1 MFFLVDFD
9 DISGGIGAF
18 IKIFI
23 IIGILAIPL
32 GFLKWND
39 DSLTIG
45 TLVFALCVAGFIT
58 NILTIASG
66 FKKVRKEK
74 LERNNKLTKNLI
86 IITICFIVTS
96 IIGYIMTFKIWNI
109 TLKGFASMAAF
120 SFLFNI
126 AFSLLLQN
134 KFNERKMK
142 FGDYIKFILEF
153 LKYKVIGQQ
162 LLIGAVVLFLLSLI
176 CNLGLEDN
184 DFKGSGLNKFAS
196 NLVNYITTNVV
207 YYDNKYE
214 NVREGKT
221 AKEIVQEEIRHIMN
235 DLATDDKEIDKLTSY
250 HIGTNR
256 TAYETVRK
264 FTTSYITNKKIMK
277 PFVDKYGISI
287 GLTHISDD
295 EKYDNLFVITLYDYS
310 VGKTLYYKFDID
322 TGEIGEQ
329 FKNKEEAEKYTNN
342 IINLVRKEK

>member
-23 IIGILAIPL
+23 IIGLLAIPL

-66 FKKVRKEK
+66 LKKVKKDK
-74 LERNNKLTKNLI
+74 LGKDNKLTKNLM

-96 IIGYIMTFKIWNI
+96 IIGYIMKFKIWNI

-126 AFSLLLQN
+126 IFSLLLQN
-134 KFNERKMK
+134 KFYEGKMK
-142 FGDYIKFILEF
+142 FGDYIKFVLKF

-162 LLIGAVVLFLLSLI
+162 LLIGAVVLFLVSLI
-176 CNLGLEDN
+176 CNFGLEDR

-207 YYDNKYE
+207 YYDSKYE
-214 NVREGKT
+214 DVRAGKA
-221 AKEIVQEEIRHIMN
+221 AKEIAQEEIKHIMN
-235 DLATDDKEIDKLTSY
+235 DLATNDKEIDKLTSY

-256 TAYETVRK
+256 TAFETVRK
-264 FTTSYITNKKIMK
+264 FTTAYITNKKLMK
-277 PFVDKYGISI
+277 PFVDEYGINI
-287 GLTHISDD
+287 GLTLISND

-329 FKNKEEAEKYTNN
+329 FKNKEEAEKYTND
-342 IINLVRKEK
+342 ILNLVRQEK

>member
-9 DISGGIGAF
+9 DISEGIGGL

-39 DSLTIG
+39 DNLTIG
-45 TLVFALCVAGFIT
+45 TLVFALCVAAFIT

-66 FKKVRKEK
+66 FKEVKKEK
-74 LERNNKLTKNLI
+74 LGKNNKLTKNLT

-126 AFSLLLQN
+126 IFSLLLQN
-134 KFNERKMK
+134 KFNERQMK

-153 LKYKVIGQQ
+153 VKYKVIGQQ
-162 LLIGAVVLFLLSLI
+162 LLIGAIVLFLVSLI
-176 CNLGLEDN
+176 CNFGLEDS
-184 DFKGSGLNKFAS
+184 DFKGTGLTKFAS

-214 NVREGKT
+214 NAREGKT
-221 AKEIVQEEIRHIMN
+221 AKEIVQEEIRHVMN

-250 HIGTNR
+250 YIGTSR
-256 TAYETVRK
+256 YAFETVRE

-277 PFVDKYGISI
+277 PFVDKYGINI
-287 GLTHISDD
+287 GLTHISND
-295 EKYDNLFVITLYDYS
+295 EKYDNLYVITLYDYS
-310 VGKTLYYKFDID
+310 VGKTLYYKFDIN

-329 FKNKEEAEKYTNN
+329 LKNKEEAEKYTND
-342 IINLVRKEK
+342 IINLVRQEK

>member
-1 MFFLVDFD
+1 M
-9 DISGGIGAF
+9 
-18 IKIFI
+18 
-23 IIGILAIPL
+23 
-32 GFLKWND
+32 
-39 DSLTIG
+39 
-45 TLVFALCVAGFIT
+45 FALCVAGFII

-66 FKKVRKEK
+66 FKKVKKDK
-74 LERNNKLTKNLI
+74 LGKDNKLTKNLM

-96 IIGYIMTFKIWNI
+96 IIGYIMKFKIWNI

-126 AFSLLLQN
+126 IFSLLLQN
-134 KFNERKMK
+134 KFYEGKMK
-142 FGDYIKFILEF
+142 FGDYIKFVLKF

-162 LLIGAVVLFLLSLI
+162 LLIGAVVLFLVSLI
-176 CNLGLEDN
+176 CNFGLEDR

-207 YYDNKYE
+207 YYDSKYE
-214 NVREGKT
+214 DVRAGKA
-221 AKEIVQEEIRHIMN
+221 AKEIAQEEIKHIMN
-235 DLATDDKEIDKLTSY
+235 DLATNDKEIDKLTSY

-256 TAYETVRK
+256 TAFETVRK
-264 FTTSYITNKKIMK
+264 FTTAYITNKKLMK
-277 PFVDKYGISI
+277 PFVDEYGINI
-287 GLTHISDD
+287 GLTLISDD

-342 IINLVRKEK
+342 ILNLVRQEK